1 MEKASADYTRATS
14 NSWLAKHWKQ
24 NATPSSGYATRQR
37 SMTKSFVASS
47 TTSTLLK
54 LACIDEDKSSHIC
67 GRYSTA
73 DCDLRPLSVMF
84 SAIRSWAM
92 SRYFHGLP
100 PFLEAWSLAC
110 LHQET

>member
-24 NATPSSGYATRQR
+24 NATPSSGYATRKR

-54 LACIDEDKSSHIC
+54 RACIDEDNSSHVSARQTTEIQC
-67 GRYSTA
+67 PRHGPRLG
-73 DCDLRPLSVMF
+73 CKLSQMLTVLSPAPYF
-84 SAIRSWAM
+84 LFRLQCAI
-92 SRYFHGLP
+92 
-100 PFLEAWSLAC
+100 
-110 LHQET
+110 

>member
-24 NATPSSGYATRQR
+24 NATPSSGYATRKR

-54 LACIDEDKSSHIC
+54 LACIDEDNSSH
-67 GRYSTA
+67 
-73 DCDLRPLSVMF
+73 V
-84 SAIRSWAM
+84 SARQTTRSNAHVTVPSWLQVVANVKC
-92 SRYFHGLP
+92 FKL
-100 PFLEAWSLAC
+100 
-110 LHQET
+110 